1 MLVTASNGVFSTVDA
16 VWAHAR
22 LGIIWWLGCLPV
34 VTAPAATVWL
44 VHAVRKH
51 AAGDVVR
58 GGREAAGYI
67 WARMMPAL
75 RLALV
80 HLAVGVYFL
89 VSLNSA
95 IPDGL
100 GGQAIR
106 VVVFSV
112 LATWLLTAPWSFVL
126 LERRERGA
134 WDAIRASYLCALHRP
149 AAATLT
155 LASLLAGAA
164 LLWLAPAPVALLAV
178 LAAPPV
184 MAHVPVRCLATV
196 QEKYLNE

>member
-1 MLVTASNGVFSTVDA
+1 MLVTASTGIFRAVDV

-22 LGIIWWLGCLPV
+22 FGLLWWLGCLPV
-34 VTAPAATVWL
+34 LTAPAATVWL
-44 VHAVRKH
+44 VHAVRKQ
-51 AAGDVVR
+51 AAGDVAE
-58 GGREAAGYI
+58 GGREVAGYI
-67 WARMMPAL
+67 VARTLPAL
-75 RLALV
+75 RLALI

-95 IPDGL
+95 VPDGL

-112 LATWLLTAPWSFVL
+112 LTTWLLTAPWSFLL
-126 LERRERGA
+126 LERRGRGA
-134 WDAIRASYLCALHRP
+134 WDAIRTSYLCALRRP

-164 LLWLAPAPVALLAV
+164 LLWLMPAPVALLAALV
-178 LAAPPV
+178 APPV
-184 MAHVPVRCLATV
+184 MAQVPLRCLATV
-196 QEKYLNE
+196 QEKYLDE